1 MSRFEMQGQFY
12 FPNQTTQAAF
22 ASAAQSYIDSHPSI
36 FFGYTPLNQA
46 SHDHSGGQ
54 YQLVQ
59 CRFGARTDLDSTFDA
74 LVTQATNRGAVAP
87 SNMWVREVDDAGE
100 WVPGGERDWIA

>member
-12 FPNQTTQAAF
+12 FPTQSAQTQFATATQN
-22 ASAAQSYIDSHPSI
+22 YIDGHPTI

-46 SHDHSGGQ
+46 SHDHDGGQ

-59 CRFGARTDLDSTFDA
+59 CRFAARTDLDSTFDA
-74 LVTQATNRGAVAP
+74 LVTQATNRGAVPP
-87 SNMWVREVDDAGE
+87 SNMWIREVDDFGN
-100 WVPGGERDWIA
+100 WVPGGERDWSA